1 MMIFSNYL
9 CVLKNKI
16 KCRNKI
22 LLPVLEIHVT
32 DHCNLNCKGCSH
44 FSNIADEFFITA
56 QELRESLTLA
66 TKKFKILSFALIGG
80 EPLLHPN
87 LAELISIA
95 RDILPNTRIVITT
108 NGLLINSITE
118 NLWEVIIKN
127 NIYID
132 VSKYPINS
140 SYFTSLLDEIAQR
153 NALGHVY
160 VKNYFRKYL
169 NLKGNSNRYLTYGQC
184 YAKHCV
190 LIKGKFLYK
199 CPFSLYVKYFNKK
212 FEQRIPVSE
221 GLNLEIASNK
231 KIKYFLDNSIEAC
244 SYCSFLDD
252 DIASFSWQL
261 SEYSQ
266 EDWCI

>member
-1 MMIFSNYL
+1 MILNNYL
-9 CVLKNKI
+9 NVIKNKI
-16 KCRNKI
+16 KNRNKI

-44 FSNIADEFFITA
+44 FSNIADKYFITA
-56 QELRESLTLA
+56 EELKQSLTIA
-66 TKKFKILSFALIGG
+66 AKKFRILSFAFVGG

-87 LAELISIA
+87 LAELLSIA
-95 RDILPNTRIVITT
+95 RDILPGTRLVITT
-108 NGLLINSITE
+108 NGLLINSMPQ
-118 NLWEVIIKN
+118 NLWDSIIKN
-127 NIYID
+127 NVYID

-140 SYFTSLLDEIAQR
+140 SSFSALLDEIAQR
-153 NALGHVY
+153 NVLGHVY

-169 NLKGNSNRYLTYGQC
+169 NLKGNSSRHLTYEQC

-190 LIKGKFLYK
+190 LIKGNFLYK

-212 FEQRIPVSE
+212 YEQRIPVSE
-221 GLNLEIASNK
+221 GLNLKTASNR
-231 KIKYFLDNSIEAC
+231 KIKYFLNNPIEGC

-252 DIASFSWQL
+252 DIASFPWEL
-261 SEYSQ
+261 SEHSQ